1 MNNLVEI
8 VAAIFSLLSVVF
20 AVKNNILTWP
30 TALIGVTFYS
40 IFFYQN
46 HIWGNMFLQILFF
59 IQSIYG
65 WSKWDMIDN
74 TKVEWLEKHDK
85 NIIALSSFLL
95 TIFITFI
102 LLMTG
107 DKSPYFDGI
116 TTSLSLIAVTL
127 LAKKKIDTWF
137 YWIIVDV
144 LFVAFFLIEGNYLS
158 SVTYFVFL
166 ILAITGLKKWKK
178 LQINPNL

>member
-8 VAAIFSLLSVVF
+8 VAVIFSLLSVIF
-20 AVKNNILTWP
+20 AVKNNVLTWP
-30 TALIGVTFYS
+30 FAIIGVTFYG

-46 HIWGNMFLQILFF
+46 HIWGNMFLQIPFL

-65 WSKWDMIDN
+65 WSKWEDIIE
-74 TKVEWLEKHDK
+74 TPKVEWLEKHDR
-85 NIIALSSFLL
+85 NILVISSFLL

-116 TTSLSLIAVTL
+116 TTSLSLIGMTL
-127 LAKKKIDTWF
+127 LAKKKIDTWI
-137 YWIIVDV
+137 YWICADI
-144 LFVAFFLIEGNYLS
+144 LFVIFFLNEEDYLS
-158 SVTYFVFL
+158 SITYFVFL
-166 ILAITGLKKWKK
+166 ILAITGLKQWKRNIK
-178 LQINPNL
+178 LD